1 MSHFLIG
8 AIYQLIRLKKLDM
21 KKHTI
26 FNEPLLLSQLDI
38 AMLLGI
44 TRTQWNMY
52 TTGQRGLPARSKLN
66 YKKLLQNAN
75 ESFLAKRE
83 KLAQIAQQ
91 ENEIQ
96 KELETLLQTNTF
108 KQLQVQRK
116 LTKMEAQFEAALN
129 TLYFV
134 RNDQNSAINKSL
146 IKVLEI
152 KALKALDK
160 NALQHQEVHKIKL
173 EVLEF
178 EKKVLLKKMKSDD
191 NDGLF

>member
-8 AIYQLIRLKKLDM
+8 AIYQLIRLKKIDM

-116 LTKMEAQFEAALN
+116 LTNMEAQFEAALN

>member
-8 AIYQLIRLKKLDM
+8 TIYQLISLKKLDM

-75 ESFLAKRE
+75 ESFLARRE
-83 KLAQIAQQ
+83 KLAPIAQQ
-91 ENEIQ
+91 ENEMQ
-96 KELETLLQTNTF
+96 KELETLLQTNAF

-134 RNDQNSAINKSL
+134 RNDQNGAINKSL

-152 KALKALDK
+152 KALRVLDK
-160 NALQHQEVHKIKL
+160 NALKHQEVHKIKL

-178 EKKVLLKKMKSDD
+178 EKKVLLKRMQKRE
-191 NDGLF
+191 